1 MEGGI
6 RAWHGMVATGTF
18 EAGMAYFPP
27 GADTREIVALAWA
40 MEEGSRRFYRGAG
53 EQLQFDPA
61 AAELFRQLVEAED
74 GHKHRLM
81 ASYERFA
88 GHAADPASWAR
99 EAGAGGDGAAMEGGV
114 PVQEALGWLK
124 GRELVDILDLA
135 MSLEINAY
143 DLYIKIGRQADDEK
157 AKRIFAGLARDEQQH
172 LAWMGQLLDGR
183 L

>member
-53 EQLQFDPA
+53 ERRQADPEA
-61 AAELFRQLVEAED
+61 VELFRQLAEAED
-74 GHKHRLM
+74 GHKRHLL
-81 ASYERFA
+81 ASYEHLA
-88 GHAADPASWAR
+88 GRAADPASWAQAR
-99 EAGAGGDGAAMEGGV
+99 GAAGDGAIMEGGL
-114 PVQEALGWLK
+114 PVEAALGWLA
-124 GRELVDILDLA
+124 GRDLVDVLDLA
-135 MSLEINAY
+135 MGLEINAY
-143 DLYIKIGRQADDEK
+143 DLYIKIGRRVEEENAR
-157 AKRIFAGLARDEQQH
+157 RIFAGLAKEEQQH
-172 LAWMGQLLDGR
+172 LARLGQLLDRR